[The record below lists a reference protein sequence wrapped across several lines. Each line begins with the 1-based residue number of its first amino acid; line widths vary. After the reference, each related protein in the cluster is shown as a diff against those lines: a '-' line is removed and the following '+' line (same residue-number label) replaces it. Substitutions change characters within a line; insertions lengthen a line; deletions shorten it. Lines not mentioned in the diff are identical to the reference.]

1 MIKKTGQDENERLR
15 RLIELDKAT
24 LPPDGGERFN
34 RLIFS
39 SSPYL
44 LQHAENPVDW
54 YQWGDEA
61 FERARAE
68 DKPIFLSIGYATCH
82 WCHVMEHES
91 FEEPEVGKV
100 MNRLFVSIKVDRE
113 ERPDIDEQY
122 MTVAR
127 IMTGGGGWPLNIL
140 MTPDRQPFY
149 CATYLPRTP
158 RMGMPGI
165 TDILERLGEFWR
177 DKREAVLQNCAA
189 VLDALGKMNA
199 PTAGEVADIGLM
211 QDARRQLGEMY
222 DPVWGGFGEAPKFP
236 MPHYLMFLLREAA
249 WSDDKGAVSMV
260 GKTLDMIRAGGIF
273 DQLGGGIHR
282 YSVDRQW
289 LVPHFEKMLYDQAL
303 LAIAALEAMQATG
316 EGRFEELAREICDF
330 VLRELTAPEGGFY
343 SALDA
348 DTEGEEGLFYTWTPA
363 EVVEV
368 LGKAEGEL
376 FCRLFDVTEGGNF
389 EGRSMLHLP
398 VQLEDFCTREGI
410 SPELLRSDLSRWRD
424 RLFATRDRR
433 IRPLRD
439 EKIVTSW
446 NGLMIAAVAKGY
458 AVLGDGRYREAAEKA
473 LRFVA
478 GRLTAEAGGLLR
490 SFHHGKTS
498 VPAFL
503 EDYAFL
509 VWGTVELHQA
519 TLEEGYLVKSIRL
532 ARKMLDLF
540 RSDGGGFYE
549 RKEGGDLPVR
559 QMGAY
564 DSVIPSGNSV
574 AATVL
579 VRLGR
584 IAGDETLLES
594 GEKVLAAFMGSA
606 GRQPAAYLHL
616 ISALGL
622 LRHDPVEVAI
632 SGNPASE
639 EAQRLIAACHR
650 VFIPALVLR
659 RAGEGEQMPGDRP
672 AAFVCAAGSC
682 RPPVSGPG
690 ELVRLLEEV
699 ARKS

>member
-1 MIKKTGQDENERLR
+1 MTEKKGQDENERLR
-15 RLIELDKAT
+15 RLIELDKST

-54 YQWGDEA
+54 HQWGEEA
-61 FERARAE
+61 FARARAE

-91 FEEPEVGKV
+91 FEDPEVGDV
-100 MNRLFVSIKVDRE
+100 MNRHFISIKVDRE

-140 MTPDRQPFY
+140 MTPDRKPFY

-165 TDILERLGEFWR
+165 IDILDRLAAFWR
-177 DKREAVLQNCAA
+177 DKREAVLQNCSA
-189 VLDALGKMNA
+189 VLEALAKMNA
-199 PTAGEVADIGLM
+199 PTAGEVADIGLI

-249 WSDDKGAVSMV
+249 WSGDSGAVSMV

-282 YSVDRQW
+282 YGVDRQW

-316 EGRFEELAREICDF
+316 EGRFGELARELCDF
-330 VLRELTAPEGGFY
+330 VLRELTAPDGGFY

-348 DTEGEEGLFYTWTPA
+348 DTEGEEGLFYTWTPS
-363 EVVEV
+363 EVAGV

-376 FCRLFDVTEGGNF
+376 FCRLFDVTERGNF
-389 EGRSMLHLP
+389 EGRSILHLP
-398 VQLEDFCTREGI
+398 LPLEEFASREGME
-410 SPELLRSDLSRWRD
+410 PNVLRGDLVRWREYLLAA
-424 RLFATRDRR
+424 RERR

-439 EKIVTSW
+439 EKLLVGW
-446 NGLMIAAVAKGY
+446 NGLMITALAKGY
-458 AVLGDGRYREAAEKA
+458 AVLGETRYLEAAEGA
-473 LRFVA
+473 VRCISE
-478 GRLTAEAGGLLR
+478 RLTTGDGGLVR
-490 SFHHGKTS
+490 SYHHGKTS
-498 VPAFL
+498 VPGFL

-509 VWGTVELHQA
+509 AWGLVELHQA
-519 TLEEGYLVKSIRL
+519 TLDEAYISKAIGI
-532 ARKMLDLF
+532 ARDMLGLF
-540 RSDGGGFYE
+540 CSTDGGLYDTA
-549 RKEGGDLPVR
+549 GGEELPVR
-559 QMGAY
+559 LMSAY

-584 IAGDETLLES
+584 IAGEGALVES

-622 LRHDPVEVAI
+622 LRHDPVEVGI
-632 SGNPASE
+632 PGDPASV
-639 EAQRLIAACHR
+639 EARRLIAACHR
-650 VFIPALVLR
+650 VFIPTLVLR
-659 RAGEGEQMPGDRP
+659 RAREGEQMPGGRP

-682 RPPVSGPG
+682 RPPVSDPE
-690 ELVRLLEEV
+690 ELVQLL
-699 ARKS
+699 AGIGGGR